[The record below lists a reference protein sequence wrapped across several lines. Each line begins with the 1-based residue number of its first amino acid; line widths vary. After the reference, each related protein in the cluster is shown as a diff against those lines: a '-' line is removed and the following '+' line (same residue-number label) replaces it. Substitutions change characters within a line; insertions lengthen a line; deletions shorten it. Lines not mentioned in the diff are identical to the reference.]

1 VLLSRLRIRGKLAAL
16 IILPLLI
23 IVGLSAGIAVSQF
36 NSARAASDTVRS
48 VNIGSGVGL
57 ILAGLQT
64 ERLESVGYL
73 AGVANLSDVEAT
85 ASNVDEQVSDLR
97 HQYGSAIPAQLN
109 TALDGIAGLDPLRQ
123 RVDTDSTTATAIVAT
138 YRNVIDNLIQ
148 ATRLVD
154 NINTGSSAGREV
166 LALDTLLQVD
176 ELTNE
181 SATILLQ
188 LAAYNESPP
197 ATGIQPT
204 LIVYSGDQAAIDQ
217 LLPRFTAYATSDEI
231 ALHDLVTQAFLD
243 RFGPDFSASFT
254 ANPAGTASTL
264 APAVVYP
271 QTQSFVVLGRFAEQ
285 KTAADVIATVQ
296 QQRSTALDEAYL
308 ALALGLL
315 VVGLVAAGGVVI
327 ARSVAVPLANLTAS
341 TNRVAQLAERELMRV
356 ADDEA
361 ENTEPIRFD
370 PVHITSDDEIGEL
383 ARAFERISLT
393 SVNLVGRQVAS
404 RRNVAQM
411 FGHVGRRT
419 QNLVGRQIALIDG
432 LEAQETDN
440 KRLGELYRLDHLT
453 SRLRRNASSLVALS
467 GSPDQGNY
475 FAPLALVDVI
485 RLALGEIE
493 EYTRVDV
500 NAPADLMVMPSA
512 INDSVLLLAELMENA
527 TTFSPPHMRVSVT
540 AVAHPGRVTI
550 VDHGIGLSPERLA
563 EENARLAQRERL
575 DLAPTEVLG
584 LFVVGRLARR
594 HNLGVVLTNTP
605 GGGVTVTI
613 DVAGILMPAS
623 AARPGPIAAPALTP
637 PPAAPVF
644 APPQAQE
651 LVRAERASHAA
662 LMVSDYED
670 AHGVFD
676 DANGLFDLPSLDRAT
691 RAIESSRPW
700 NAFELP
706 QPALTAGPAPQPQA
720 EAPVEPRVRLEWT
733 HADTG
738 PLPTFTPPVATS
750 VTQPITMPQPAG
762 IPLSRRDG
770 TYRAPGEDDNKTVVM
785 PTVSGLTRR
794 VPGATIRM
802 DQPTATRQNV
812 RPQDPDEVWDL
823 VQQFESGVARALD
836 EVRSEP
842 TEEDATR

>member
-1 VLLSRLRIRGKLAAL
+1 ELS
-16 IILPLLI
+16 
-23 IVGLSAGIAVSQF
+23 
-36 NSARAASDTVRS
+36 
-48 VNIGSGVGL
+48 
-57 ILAGLQT
+57 
-64 ERLESVGYL
+64 
-73 AGVANLSDVEAT
+73 
-85 ASNVDEQVSDLR
+85 
-97 HQYGSAIPAQLN
+97 
-109 TALDGIAGLDPLRQ
+109 TALDAISGLDAIRH
-123 RVDTDSTTATAIVAT
+123 RVYTGTTTPTAVIAT
-138 YRNVIDNLIQ
+138 YRPVIDNLIE

-154 NINTGSSAGREV
+154 NIDTSSSAGREV

-181 SATILLQ
+181 SAAILLE
-188 LAAYNESPP
+188 LADYNLHPP
-197 ATGIQPT
+197 ATGVQPT
-204 LIVYSGDQAAIDQ
+204 LIVYSGDQAAIEQ
-217 LLPRFTAYATSDEI
+217 LLPRFTTYATVNEI
-231 ALHDLVTQAFLD
+231 SLHDLVTQAFLD
-243 RFGPDFSASFT
+243 RFGPDFPASFT

-285 KTAADVIATVQ
+285 KTAADVVTTVE
-296 QQRSTALDEAYL
+296 QQRSSALDEAYL

-327 ARSVAVPLANLTAS
+327 ARSVAVPLAGLTAS

-356 ADDEA
+356 ADDETDT
-361 ENTEPIRFD
+361 TEPIRFD
-370 PVHITSDDEIGEL
+370 PVHITSEDEIGEL

-419 QNLVGRQIALIDG
+419 QNLVGRQIALIDA

-467 GSPDQGNY
+467 GTPDQGTH

-493 EYTRVDV
+493 DYTRVDV
-500 NAPADLMVMPSA
+500 NAPGDLIVMPGA
-512 INDSVLLLAELMENA
+512 INDTVLLLAELMENA
-527 TTFSPPHMRVSVT
+527 TTFSPPHVRVSVA

-594 HNLGVVLTNTP
+594 HNLSVVLTNTP

-613 DVAGILMPAS
+613 DIVGILMA
-623 AARPGPIAAPALTP
+623 PGSSPTGPSGPSGLAGPPGSPALP
-637 PPAAPVF
+637 PPPVF
-644 APPQAQE
+644 APPAAQE
-651 LVRAERASHAA
+651 LVHASRSAV
-662 LMVSDYED
+662 LVSDYD
-670 AHGVFD
+670 DDGHSFFD

-706 QPALTAGPAPQPQA
+706 QPALTAGPATP
-720 EAPVEPRVRLEWT
+720 EALVDAPTEPRVRLEWT
-733 HADTG
+733 RADTG
-738 PLPTFTPPVATS
+738 ALPTVAKGVASVTAPGSVPLP
-750 VTQPITMPQPAG
+750 
-762 IPLSRRDG
+762 RRDASNRPG
-770 TYRAPGEDDNKTVVM
+770 APDVLPDRGAPIQDDNMTVAM

-823 VQQFESGVARALD
+823 IQQFESGVARAMD